1 MSGLG
6 GAMGGFAAGMLG
18 GLLIENLM
26 DDMFEDSALG
36 EIGEDIEEAGED
48 LLDGDF
54 FDGGDDW

>member
-1 MSGLG
+1 
-6 GAMGGFAAGMLG
+6 MGGFAAGMLG

-54 FDGGDDW
+54 FDEGDDW

>member
-1 MSGLG
+1 
-6 GAMGGFAAGMLG
+6 
-18 GLLIENLM
+18 LIENLM